1 MTGLILAAAG
11 SGARF
16 ESTVPKQFLE
26 FHGKPIYLFALE
38 TIGELCEEIAVVVPP
53 DWLGQV
59 RKEQSE
65 LKLHE
70 RVKVVKGGSSRQ
82 ESVSLGLQALSPGV
96 TRVLVHDAVRPFVT
110 RSLVGR
116 VLAGLEHEAACVPV
130 LPIAETVKEVDDH
143 RVFRTLKRSRLRLA
157 QTPQAFDRKV
167 LERALIRAAR
177 DGTVATDEATLVERT
192 GAKVYTVD
200 GEQENIKITWKQDM
214 RRLEPRQMDFRVG
227 IGFDFH
233 RFGPDRP
240 LLLGGVV
247 IPHERGL
254 EGHSDADVILH
265 ALSDAI
271 LGAAGLSDIGSHFS
285 DNDPEYKDLSS
296 IVLLER
302 VYGMAQSQGLR
313 VSNLDITLIA
323 EEPRLSPHIVSIK
336 AKLGR
341 VLHLDP
347 SRIGVKAT
355 TMEQSGPIGRSE
367 GIAAQAVVLLGQGRE
382 GE

>member
-16 ESTVPKQFLE
+16 ESSIPKQFLE

-38 TIGELCEEIAVVVPP
+38 TIGELCEEIALVVPRG
-53 DWLGQV
+53 WVGQV

-65 LKLHE
+65 LNLQG
-70 RVKVVKGGSSRQ
+70 RVQVIQGGSSRQ
-82 ESVSLGLQALSPGV
+82 ESVSLGLRALSPGV

-116 VLAGLEHEAACVPV
+116 VLAGLEHQAACVPV
-130 LPIAETVKEVDDH
+130 LPIAETIKEVDGP
-143 RVFRTLKRSRLRLA
+143 RVLRTLERSRLRLT
-157 QTPQAFDRKV
+157 QTPQAFDREV

-177 DGTVATDEATLVERT
+177 DNTVATDEATLVERT
-192 GAKVYTVD
+192 GAKVYTVA
-200 GEQENIKITWKQDM
+200 GEQKNIKITWEQDM
-214 RRLEPRQMDFRVG
+214 RRLESRQMDFRVG

-233 RFGPDRP
+233 RFGPGRT
-240 LLLGGVV
+240 LLLGGVT
-247 IPHERGL
+247 ITHERGL

-271 LGAAGLSDIGSHFS
+271 LGAAGLPDIGSRFPDH
-285 DNDPEYKDLSS
+285 DPEYKDVSS
-296 IVLLER
+296 LVLLEE
-302 VYGMAQSQGLR
+302 VYGMVQNQGLR

-323 EEPRLSPHIVSIK
+323 EEPALSPHIATIK
-336 AKLGR
+336 ANLAR
-341 VLHLDP
+341 VLRLQR

-355 TMEQSGPIGRSE
+355 TMEQSGTIGRAE
-367 GIAAQAVVLLGQGRE
+367 GIAAQAVVLLGPDHH

>member
-16 ESTVPKQFLE
+16 ESSIPKQFLE

-53 DWLGQV
+53 DWVGHV
-59 RKEQSE
+59 RKEQAE
-65 LKLHE
+65 LNLHE
-70 RVKVVKGGSSRQ
+70 RVQVVKGGSSRQ

-96 TRVLVHDAVRPFVT
+96 TRILVHDAVRPFVT

-130 LPIAETVKEVDDH
+130 LPIAETVKEVDGH
-143 RVFRTLKRSRLRLA
+143 RVLRTLERNRLRLT
-157 QTPQAFDRKV
+157 QTPQAFDREV

-177 DGTVATDEATLVERT
+177 DKTVATDEATLVERT
-192 GAKVYTVD
+192 GTKVYTVA

-214 RRLEPRQMDFRVG
+214 RRLDFRVG

-240 LLLGGVV
+240 LLLGGIV
-247 IPHERGL
+247 IPHKRGL

-271 LGAAGLSDIGSHFS
+271 LGAAGLPDIGSHFP

-296 IVLLER
+296 MVLLED
-302 VYGMAQSQGLR
+302 VYALVQSQGLR
-313 VSNLDITLIA
+313 VSNLDIMLIA
-323 EEPRLSPHIVSIK
+323 EEPRLSPHIGPIK
-336 AKLGR
+336 ANLAR
-341 VLHLDP
+341 VLHLQR

-355 TMEQSGPIGRSE
+355 TMERSGPIGRAE
-367 GIAAQAVVLLGQGRE
+367 GIAAQAVVLLGPDGKE
-382 GE
+382 E

>member
-16 ESTVPKQFLE
+16 ESSVPKQFLE
-26 FHGKPIYLFALE
+26 LHGKPIYLFALE
-38 TIGELCEEIAVVVPP
+38 TIGQLCKEIAVVVPR
-53 DWLGQV
+53 DWLGRV

-65 LKLHE
+65 LNLHE
-70 RVKVVKGGSSRQ
+70 RVNVVKGGSSRQ

-116 VLAGLEHEAACVPV
+116 VLAGLEHGAACVPV
-130 LPIAETVKEVDDH
+130 LPIAETVKEVDGH
-143 RVFRTLKRSRLRLA
+143 RVLRTLNRSRLRLA
-157 QTPQAFDRKV
+157 QTPQAFDRQV
-167 LERALIRAAR
+167 LERALIRAER
-177 DGTVATDEATLVERT
+177 EGISATDEATLVESA
-192 GAKVYTVD
+192 GEKVYTVE
-200 GEQENIKITWKQDM
+200 GEPENVKITWKQDLQESEGG
-214 RRLEPRQMDFRVG
+214 RMDFRVG

-233 RFGPDRP
+233 RFCRDRP

-247 IPHERGL
+247 IPHGRGL

-271 LGAAGLSDIGSHFS
+271 LGAAGMPDIGSHFP
-285 DNDPEYKDLSS
+285 DNDPEFKDLSS

-302 VYGMAQSQGLR
+302 VYRMVQIRGLR
-313 VSNLDITLIA
+313 LSNLDVTLIA
-323 EEPRLSPHIVSIK
+323 EEPRLNPHIGSIK
-336 AKLGR
+336 VNLAR
-341 VLHLDP
+341 VLHLDR

-355 TMEQSGPIGRSE
+355 SMEKSGPIGRSE
-367 GIAAQAVVLLGQGRE
+367 GVAAQAVVLLVQGRDTE
-382 GE
+382 